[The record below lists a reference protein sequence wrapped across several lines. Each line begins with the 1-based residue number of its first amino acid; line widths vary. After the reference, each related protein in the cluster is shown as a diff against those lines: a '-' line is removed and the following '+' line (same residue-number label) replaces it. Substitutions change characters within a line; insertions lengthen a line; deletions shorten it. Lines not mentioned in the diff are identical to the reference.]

1 MKTKKQ
7 LNIEFFKNFNNYIA
21 KIDLRDDMLI
31 DSNEAKVDFST
42 VIILDKSDSMY
53 DSIDKITKIFLP
65 EFFQKL
71 NYNDNQNI
79 TFITFG
85 NSNDSEILT
94 YSFSEIKGGINI
106 DANGATYM
114 CDALKL
120 LKNYLENMNQNKN
133 VRILTISDGELH
145 DQEETVNFSQE
156 IVNLIKLKNLNVNSQ
171 AIRFF
176 SSSMEPDTRV
186 LSSCLQF
193 SNVTTPKLIDIY
205 ANNYQFLN
213 YDEIFKSDGFINRIV
228 IESNENCL
236 QSEPW
241 EEMKNN
247 LDLFL
252 GTNTFWVSKNFGEK
266 LLNNQ
271 EKLKIKD
278 KEDEYE
284 INIILKEDIS
294 INNYKDIIS
303 NKIKFYFKKLKVLK
317 ILNSQKS
324 LEEMDKIIQY
334 FSNFENQLFCK
345 QEVNILDNSLNS
357 RLILIS
363 KQIEKRK
370 ISLSNKMGEIRN
382 DEKIMQLNSR
392 QQAEYLRKMD
402 INDKT
407 SKALAKRA
415 FNQGFEFDEIAKKE
429 IIKMSEHLDELK
441 EIDSSILHES
451 FYSTCN
457 TLDGIKIIQIL

>member
-1 MKTKKQ
+1 
-7 LNIEFFKNFNNYIA
+7 
-21 KIDLRDDMLI
+21 
-31 DSNEAKVDFST
+31 
-42 VIILDKSDSMY
+42 
-53 DSIDKITKIFLP
+53 
-65 EFFQKL
+65 
-71 NYNDNQNI
+71 
-79 TFITFG
+79 
-85 NSNDSEILT
+85 
-94 YSFSEIKGGINI
+94 
-106 DANGATYM
+106 
-114 CDALKL
+114 
-120 LKNYLENMNQNKN
+120 
-133 VRILTISDGELH
+133 
-145 DQEETVNFSQE
+145 
-156 IVNLIKLKNLNVNSQ
+156 
-171 AIRFF
+171 
-176 SSSMEPDTRV
+176 MEPDTRG

-193 SNVTTPKLIDIY
+193 SNVTSPKLIDIY

-213 YDEIFKSDGFINRIV
+213 YDEIFKSDGFINRII
-228 IESNENCL
+228 IESNENSL

-303 NKIKFYFKKLKVLK
+303 NKIEFYFKKLKVLK

-334 FSNFENQLFCK
+334 FSNFQNQLFCK

-415 FNQGFEFDEIAKKE
+415 YIQGFEFEEIAKKE
-429 IIKMSEHLDELK
+429 IIEMSKHLDELK
-441 EIDSSILHES
+441 DIDTSILHDS

-457 TLDGIKIIQIL
+457 TLDGIKTLCSLTKQKEIFDEMTINDILKLINIVGIGAYSDYGNYPDPMTYRLQNIYPSTFISISDILTAYEVSGGQNLSDISNPNNKISTCIPIFEDERIHKFLVKY